1 MLDAILPS
9 SAPTYNPA
17 TAHLQQL
24 IAQQPPSEV
33 KPALLTA
40 TTVKP
45 LPPPISIQAFN
56 AQLVLGGKDESL
68 RKAAD
73 IFKVAANKMDSDR
86 FKSEKYWAD
95 ALKIR
100 RANWGLVPAP
110 LPPGVATGKGA
121 DKSSRDFMVTYG
133 LEECTSSQLLHF
145 LIPHLCILASQV
157 FRRRAI
163 GWMGT
168 KGSSEDIVFPHRQN
182 HSLRVCLVV
191 NDGNGTTRTTYST
204 PRDASTDNL
213 QSMLKTAQREM
224 VDQEIFTFL
233 VHEAS
238 SLPSASAKVSERLIA
253 IDAALGTEVRFE
265 LVWITSPL
273 FVVRLNLLD
282 RRRGQQ

>member
-1 MLDAILPS
+1 MQNPCLCSSQCSVAQGELSEAGALLDAILPS

-133 LEECTSSQLLHF
+133 LEECTCSQLPSF
-145 LIPHLCILASQV
+145 SDC
-157 FRRRAI
+157 
-163 GWMGT
+163 
-168 KGSSEDIVFPHRQN
+168 SSVHISFSGVPSPCN
-182 HSLRVCLVV
+182 RV
-191 NDGNGTTRTTYST
+191 DG
-204 PRDASTDNL
+204 
-213 QSMLKTAQREM
+213 
-224 VDQEIFTFL
+224 
-233 VHEAS
+233 H
-238 SLPSASAKVSERLIA
+238 ERL
-253 IDAALGTEVRFE
+253 VRRH
-265 LVWITSPL
+265 
-273 FVVRLNLLD
+273 RLPPQAEPFFA
-282 RRRGQQ
+282 RVSCRQRW